1 MIDFKNPIAYSYE
14 NSFLKQMLDTLI
26 SWHTFLIVLP
36 LVFFAGLVDSI
47 AGGGGL
53 ISLPAYLAAGLPPHF
68 ALGNNKFSSS
78 FGTLVATLR
87 YYHGGLID
95 LKVALV
101 SAGFALAGSF
111 LGTRAVLL
119 IDPGFLRYVLIVL
132 VPAVTIFTLLN
143 KNLGVHNNSHQTEV
157 KTKFIL
163 AAIASAVVGFY
174 DGFFGPGTGAFLILF
189 YTLMLKYDFVTAN
202 ANTKVVNLA
211 SNVAAVITFMAH
223 GKVIYALGIPAA
235 ACGIAG
241 NLLGAKIV
249 MSKGAKVIRPI
260 FIFVLLL
267 LLAKIVYDMI
277 AGQ

>member
-1 MIDFKNPIAYSYE
+1 M
-14 NSFLKQMLDTLI
+14 I
-26 SWHTFLIVLP
+26 SWHTYLMVLP

-68 ALGNNKFSSS
+68 VLGNNKFSSS

-101 SAGFALAGSF
+101 SACFALAGSF

-119 IDPGFLRYVLIVL
+119 MDPGFLRYVLLML
-132 VPAVTIFTLLN
+132 VPVVTIFTLLN
-143 KNLGVHNNSHQTEV
+143 KNLGAHNYSHQTGV

-163 AAIASAVVGFY
+163 AAIASGVIGFY
-174 DGFFGPGTGAFLILF
+174 DGFFGPGTGAFLIIF

-223 GKVIYALGIPAA
+223 GKVLYALGIPAA

-267 LLAKIVYDMI
+267 LLAKIGYDMVT
-277 AGQ
+277 GR